1 MTKATTA
8 ADWLRGDFRLRAA
21 MALTALVASFAV
33 ALPANADELATQWVE
48 GHNVRTRLLAGHAT
62 ASDADGALS
71 RKSLVAGLEMQLSP
85 GWKTYWR
92 TPGDAG
98 GVPPEFDWSGSG
110 NLKEARVHYPAP
122 RRMTDST
129 GNTIGY
135 KENVLF
141 PIFVEPQDAG
151 KPVTLKLRL
160 AFGICHDIC
169 VPSETS
175 YEITLPALGETP
187 HAPAIASAL
196 SRVPLRDNGSANK
209 LPRLLKVESTLDGP
223 HPKVSLQVAFPN
235 GQAGA
240 DVFVEGPPGEFV
252 PLPSAKGTVGGG
264 ALLFEIDLTQGA
276 DVSALKGKALRA
288 TMVSAG
294 GHSEAEFVLK

>member
-1 MTKATTA
+1 MPAPVMCVACCSVRRSLPLAMAATALADRKLEDQITIMTKATTA

-151 KPVTLKLRL
+151 KPVTLKYSIR
-160 AFGICHDIC
+160 
-169 VPSETS
+169 
-175 YEITLPALGETP
+175 
-187 HAPAIASAL
+187 
-196 SRVPLRDNGSANK
+196 
-209 LPRLLKVESTLDGP
+209 
-223 HPKVSLQVAFPN
+223 
-235 GQAGA
+235 
-240 DVFVEGPPGEFV
+240 
-252 PLPSAKGTVGGG
+252 
-264 ALLFEIDLTQGA
+264 
-276 DVSALKGKALRA
+276 
-288 TMVSAG
+288 
-294 GHSEAEFVLK
+294 